1 MNSKLELIFKNQQ
14 DRKTR
19 ISIDEPRADLTEAE
33 IQATMNSI
41 IAENIFSS
49 TGGDL
54 VAISGAR
61 VVTTD
66 IEEFT
71 V

>member
-19 ISIDEPRADLTEAE
+19 ISIDEPRADLTATD
-33 IQATMNSI
+33 IQTAMNSI
-41 IAENIFSS
+41 IAENIFDSS
-49 TGGDL
+49 GGDL
-54 VAISGAR
+54 IAISGAR
-61 VVTTD
+61 IVTTD
-66 IEEFT
+66 VQDFE

>member
-19 ISIDEPRADLTEAE
+19 ISIDEPRADLTEVE
-33 IQATMNSI
+33 IQTAMNSI
-41 IAENIFSS
+41 IAENIFNTS
-49 TGGDL
+49 GGDL

-66 IEEFT
+66 IQEFE